1 MIRALPVVVAVALL
15 VYTLIDCLQADVTRV
30 RNLPRLLWLFIV
42 VAVPIVGPVAWL
54 MAGRPVWQPP
64 WRAASQ
70 PTRPL
75 APDDDPDF
83 LASIRDSDTR
93 HEQMLAEWEAQLRER
108 ERRLRDREPDD
119 GPEG

>member
-1 MIRALPVVVAVALL
+1 MLRALPVVVAVALL
-15 VYTLIDCLQADVTRV
+15 VYGLIDCLQADVSRV

-42 VAVPIVGPVAWL
+42 VAIPIVGPVTWL
-54 MAGRPVWQPP
+54 VAGRPLWQPP
-64 WRAASQ
+64 WRPTPQ

-108 ERRLRDREPDD
+108 ERRLRDRESDD
-119 GPEG
+119 PPKG